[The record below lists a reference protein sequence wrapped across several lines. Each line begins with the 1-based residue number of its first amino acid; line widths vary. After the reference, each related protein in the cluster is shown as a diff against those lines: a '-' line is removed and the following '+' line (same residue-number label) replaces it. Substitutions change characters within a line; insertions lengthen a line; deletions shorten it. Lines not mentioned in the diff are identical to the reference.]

1 MTVSGYRIPRNSL
14 ASCNIL
20 YIVNLVLQ

>member
-1 MTVSGYRIPRNSL
+1 MTVSGYRISRNSL